1 MMDDNTDT
9 RTATPDEDQVTEG
22 EELNQRWTV
31 DEDGVVSVAEDN
43 DQPDLADNPDAND
56 AP

>member
-1 MMDDNTDT
+1 MDNVNQNDGKSDN
-9 RTATPDEDQVTEG
+9 AHPQEG

-31 DEDGVVSVAEDN
+31 DADGVVSVAEDE
-43 DQPDLADNPDAND
+43 DQPDLADTPDPDD

>member
-1 MMDDNTDT
+1 MDNEANNRTDT
-9 RTATPDEDQVTEG
+9 PDDDQVAEG

-31 DEDGVVSVAEDN
+31 DEDGVVSVAED
-43 DQPDLADNPDAND
+43 DDHPDLADTPDPDD

>member
-1 MMDDNTDT
+1 MDNEANQNDGKADN
-9 RTATPDEDQVTEG
+9 EQLQEG

-31 DEDGVVSVAEDN
+31 DEDGVVSVAEDD
-43 DQPDLADNPDAND
+43 DQPDLTDNPDADD

>member
-1 MMDDNTDT
+1 MDDNVNT
-9 RTATPDEDQVTEG
+9 RTATPDADQAAEG

-31 DEDGVVSVAEDN
+31 DEDGVVSLAEDD

>member
-1 MMDDNTDT
+1 MDDNANTNVDT
-9 RTATPDEDQVTEG
+9 PGDEQGSEG

-31 DEDGVVSVAEDN
+31 DEDGVVSVAKD
-43 DQPDLADNPDAND
+43 DDHPDLADNPDSAD